1 MTPSHFAVRPSSG
14 PTVRHVNVGTR
25 CLNALPRRPKRT
37 NIFKFSCHASL
48 TKDAIPESTAAGCVD
63 KGLELFRQGQLQTAL
78 NLFQSA
84 LKLNPNEDE
93 ARAAYYN
100 SACALAKLGRW
111 QEAGDSVVT
120 AVNEYGLKLKVAV
133 DDPDLGA
140 LRERR
145 EWMDV
150 LERATG
156 GVSGSSYVKLRSE
169 AKAPFRLTRILLF
182 GALLAGASLGLL
194 IISTRLLSA
203 LQGGDGAPDL
213 TETTTNFGIN
223 AAAVGLFGFLIYR
236 DLAAQRRDEQ
246 VVEREEALGT
256 LELSL
261 PSGRTIPLASL
272 RGTSRP
278 IIIMGNKGHLSK
290 ALAAAQRYR
299 KDFVQRGICIVQV
312 PLNND
317 DPEERLRQLKA
328 ELTSD
333 NQGGTNTKNEPSKG
347 FGSPTMSKGMEGDSN
362 LKAINTASE
371 NPDKAKST
379 KQIVFEAAN
388 IQEWV
393 AWIEEQSR
401 ASRSKSPG
409 SAGSNYYVQ
418 IQLDGTVRASGVGMP
433 PWAQFMD
440 DIPELDSL
448 RTKLSDG
455 RGLV

>member
-1 MTPSHFAVRPSSG
+1 MKPCHFATRPRNN
-14 PTVRHVNVGTR
+14 PTIRCVGTR
-25 CLNALPRRPKRT
+25 GIVSLLPRRPHRRSITKY
-37 NIFKFSCHASL
+37 SCRAL
-48 TKDAIPESTAAGCVD
+48 VTKDAIPESTAAGCVD
-63 KGLELFRQGQLQTAL
+63 KGLELFRAGDAQTAL
-78 NLFQSA
+78 DLFQKA

-93 ARAAYYN
+93 SRAAYYN

-111 QEAGDSVVT
+111 KEAGDAVVT

-133 DDPDLGA
+133 DDPDLGI

-145 EWMDV
+145 EWGDV
-150 LERATG
+150 LEKASG
-156 GVSGSSYVKLRSE
+156 GVSSSSYVKLRSE

-194 IISTRLLSA
+194 IISTRLVSA
-203 LQGGDGAPDL
+203 LQGGDNAPDL
-213 TETTTNFGIN
+213 SETTTNFGIN
-223 AAAVGLFGFLIYR
+223 AAAVALFGYLVYR

-246 VVEREEALGT
+246 VVEREEALGA
-256 LELSL
+256 LEVRLS
-261 PSGRTIPLASL
+261 GGKTIPLASL
-272 RGTSRP
+272 RGTCRP
-278 IIIMGNKGHLSK
+278 VVIMGNKGHLSK
-290 ALAAAQRYR
+290 ALATAQRYR

-328 ELTSD
+328 ELASD
-333 NQGGTNTKNEPSKG
+333 NQSGSTDRQNELRKG
-347 FGSPTMSKGMEGDSN
+347 FGSLPTAKEVEVIEKGE
-362 LKAINTASE
+362 KSE
-371 NPDKAKST
+371 KTSST

-388 IQEWV
+388 LQEWIR
-393 AWIEEQSR
+393 WIEEQSQ
-401 ASRSKSPG
+401 ASKNKSPG

-433 PWAQFMD
+433 PWVQFMD
-440 DIPELDSL
+440 DIPELDSV